1 MGRKDLSD
9 VRRNQIL
16 DAFELCIIE
25 SGLFGTTLTTVAE
38 KANINRGQ
46 IHQYIGDRDALLSA
60 LVERLIE
67 SYRQEFSKYLGAFR
81 KKPNLDNILE
91 YFFDEWGRVDSND
104 DVIIDALVAE
114 SAHNSYLQKLVFG
127 AYLIMENELATVL
140 HELHPKASLDRCKSV
155 AYAIMS
161 MAYGSS
167 TMMWLGFDR
176 TRLPEVQSLIKI
188 MIQTLEEDD

>member
-1 MGRKDLSD
+1 MGRKDLSK

-38 KANINRGQ
+38 KAKINRGQ

-67 SYRQEFSKYLGAFR
+67 GYREGFAAYLEAYANS
-81 KKPNLDNILE
+81 PNSDSIVE
-91 YFFDEWGRVDSND
+91 YFFDEWGRADSND
-104 DVIIDALVAE
+104 DVIIDALMAE
-114 SAHNSYLQKLVFG
+114 SAHNPHLRKLVLD
-127 AYLIMENELATVL
+127 AYSMLEDELAVSL
-140 HELHPKASLDRCKSV
+140 HNLYPNTPMGRCQNV

-167 TMMWLGFDR
+167 TMIWLGFDR
-176 TRLPEVQSLIKI
+176 NRLAAVQSSAYALL
-188 MIQTLEEDD
+188 QTLEENS